1 MNIKLI
7 CLRESAVKK
16 FTGMKRPCKILFDPD
31 EVETEFI
38 LHSGMEANFR
48 RRLDSSSFFLLLFFS
63 CWKKSKD
70 KDASH

>member
-31 EVETEFI
+31 VVGGVYFAQRN
-38 LHSGMEANFR
+38 G
-48 RRLDSSSFFLLLFFS
+48 
-63 CWKKSKD
+63 SKF
-70 KDASH
+70 